1 MGIKMGPSHSRCIA
15 LVAAVILSGCQ
26 TAYYG
31 AMESIGFHK
40 RDILVERIEDARD
53 DQEAAKEQFKSALE
67 EFTEAVGFEGGELKS
82 VYDKLQR
89 ELDRSEA
96 RAKDVRRSISKVE
109 EVSRALFKEWEQELE
124 LYGSEELRRESA
136 RKLQDTRARYGQ
148 LMRAMRRAESSLDP
162 VLVTFRDQ
170 VLFLKHNLNAQ
181 AIASLQ
187 NKLDSV
193 QSDVARLIQE
203 MESSIAEADAFIG
216 QMDEL

>member
-1 MGIKMGPSHSRCIA
+1 
-15 LVAAVILSGCQ
+15 
-26 TAYYG
+26 
-31 AMESIGFHK
+31 MERIGFHK
-40 RDILVERIEDARD
+40 REILVERIEDARD
-53 DQEAAKEQFKSALE
+53 DQEDAKEQFKSALE